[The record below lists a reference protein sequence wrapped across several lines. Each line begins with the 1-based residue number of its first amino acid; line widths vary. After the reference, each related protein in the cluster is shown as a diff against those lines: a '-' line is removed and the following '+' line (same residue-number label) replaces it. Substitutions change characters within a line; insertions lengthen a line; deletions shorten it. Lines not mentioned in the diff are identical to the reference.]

1 MVWECKLHPEFPPK
15 MAEFRLP
22 VAGSGNAVRDWTR
35 TETAPSGQATL
46 PDTHG
51 DLCKTEQQFLKTL
64 KLKPRYAVKNA

>member
-35 TETAPSGQATL
+35 TETAPSGQGTL
-46 PDTHG
+46 PDTRD
-51 DLCKTEQQFLKTL
+51 DLGRTKDMLVTTWAEISNTE
-64 KLKPRYAVKNA
+64 RVV